1 MRSDAIDDQQVRR
14 CYKTDRNVLD
24 ITPNLKRKEA
34 RPPQPFSEFA
44 EHANLVLLGD
54 AGAGKT
60 HLFEE
65 VASTT
70 GGQCL
75 KARAF
80 LLTPT
85 IPASATLFVDA
96 LDETRSGRG
105 DQDTINALVKK
116 LFEVRPRKVRIS
128 CRVADWLGET
138 DLAALQTYF
147 QQHSGVTVLAL
158 QTLSPS
164 EQVSVLTADRSSG
177 ASATSAEAN
186 AFLFEAENR
195 GLREFTLNPQ
205 NLLMLWDAVKAGQSW
220 PTTRKELFELS
231 TALLLREHN
240 KAQQRREAGKF
251 DGRELRDAAGAICAM
266 RLVSDVLGVSL
277 LGNGD
282 GPELPSYRSLADVDA
297 EKAQAALGR
306 RVFIAGPNPESMDY
320 AHRTIAEYLGAGWI
334 AGRVQNG
341 LPIGRVL
348 ALIGVDGHP
357 ASELRGLH
365 AWLAVLSP
373 DNANRLIESDPY
385 GVLTYGDAASL
396 SPGSRR
402 YLLEALARLS
412 EKDPWFRSG
421 RWESPALG
429 MLARPDMIRSF
440 RAILNSSTANF
451 GLRSVVVDALAAG
464 PPMPAML
471 PDLVAVLAS
480 EQLPFAQRAGAMTA
494 LERLGQSGTNALV
507 AFCKCNP
514 PLTENV
520 LRLRTLIIAHRFSAD
535 FAAAD
540 VTNLLADVMNCGIEL
555 AVGTLRVIG
564 ESLPFSAIP
573 DVLNGIQ
580 PPVRTHPAAAQ
591 PPRSRRSNLS
601 QVASS
606 IVQILFRYL
615 REASGT
621 APPSDILRWL
631 RLRYAFREQYQASR
645 DEEIAAEL
653 KESPEVLRAITILY
667 FDALHSDEKR
677 FSCWDECHALTL
689 NTVRRD
695 ALSRCLIDCL
705 TRVPSGSKKEAL
717 LFQIALTQCWTDEA
731 WADRRFEELASLAEQ
746 RPALK
751 PVFERG
757 IHDDIPQWRQD
768 ETEREIARKTKN
780 ASDLAATLANFSREI
795 ADVRAGKAI
804 DWLAW
809 GANIYFAQVD
819 DIDASLTPQVRLA
832 SVVGEDNARAMLEGF
847 GVFLERPGL
856 PSPSEAAA
864 VAVTGRRETW
874 WIALLAG
881 LEEAWDGREETDL
894 FSDAFW
900 RSALAIQLV
909 APLFEYKEQRR
920 KILRWREAILETR
933 PELAREAYEAV
944 ACVYLGAGQ
953 EYIEGLHDLLH
964 EPALAAFRD
973 DVALVLLDAFR
984 FPPPYALSDLLDC
997 ALAASARRDDLLRI
1011 VRRVVAEPP
1020 CDKPELSDRWLVT
1033 GFLLSPSEFEP
1044 MLKGRLAADRNAAWP
1059 LRDLT
1064 GGEHGQGPTFP
1075 LTIAQAESIT
1085 ALMGALFPEAHHSS
1099 GVMQGNRNPWDATD
1113 FIGRVINSLSALPHA
1128 AATEALERLAADP
1141 DLSSYQDTVRHALA
1155 QQRTRRR
1162 DAEYHRPNWDKSVAG
1177 FANGPPA
1184 NVGDLCALAVAQLE
1198 DIAVH
1203 IRSANTDF
1211 YRQFW
1216 NLNSW
1221 SRPTTTRPE
1230 EACRDALLT
1239 LLRPRMAARETT
1251 AEPEGHMVDDKR
1263 ADIAVARP
1271 GMKVLVELK
1280 KDTHLEV
1287 WSAAQEQ
1294 LDRFYTR
1301 DPEAKGFGI
1310 YGVFWFAEKEKKLP
1324 GANNRDGDGAGIRC
1338 AAPRKRTVT
1347 NRRDC
1352 L

>member
-1 MRSDAIDDQQVRR
+1 M
-14 CYKTDRNVLD
+14 TDRNVLD
-24 ITPNLKRKEA
+24 ITPDLKRKEP
-34 RPPQPFSEFA
+34 RSPRPFSDFA
-44 EHANLVLLGD
+44 GRHNLVLLGD

-65 VASTT
+65 AASAS

-80 LLTPT
+80 LLTPN
-85 IPASATLFVDA
+85 IPAGAALFIDA

-105 DQDTINALVKK
+105 DQDKVDALVQK
-116 LFEVRPRKVRIS
+116 LFDVSPMKLRIS

-138 DLAALQTYF
+138 DLAAFQTYF
-147 QQHSGVTVLAL
+147 QQHGGVTVLAL
-158 QTLSPS
+158 QTLSRS
-164 EQVSVLTADRSSG
+164 EQVSVLMASRSSG
-177 ASATSAEAN
+177 TSATSAEAN
-186 AFLFEAENR
+186 AFLVEAENK
-195 GLREFTLNPQ
+195 GLGEFTLNPQ
-205 NLLMLWDAVKAGQSW
+205 NLLMLWDAVKAGQLW

-251 DGRELRDAAGAICAM
+251 DGRELRDAAGAICAI

-297 EKAQAALGR
+297 DKAQAALGR
-306 RVFIAGPNPESMDY
+306 RVFVAEPNPESMDY

-334 AGRVQNG
+334 AAQVQNG

-348 ALIGVDGHP
+348 ALIGIDWHP

-385 GVLTYGDAASL
+385 GALTYGDAASL
-396 SPGSRR
+396 SPGSRL

-429 MLARPDMIRSF
+429 MLARPDMIESF
-440 RAILNSSTANF
+440 RAILNSSTTNF

-464 PPMPAML
+464 PPMPAMF
-471 PDLVAVLAS
+471 PDLVAVLAG

-507 AFCKCNP
+507 AYCKGNP
-514 PLTENV
+514 PLTENA

-540 VTNLLADVMNCGIEL
+540 VTSLLADVMNCGTEL
-555 AVGTLRVIG
+555 AVGTLWVIR
-564 ESLPFSAIP
+564 ESLPFKAIP
-573 DVLNGIQ
+573 DVLNAIQ
-580 PPVRTHPAAAQ
+580 PPVRTQPPSAQ
-591 PPRSRRSNLS
+591 TPRSRRSNLS
-601 QVASS
+601 QVGST
-606 IVQILFRYL
+606 IVQILLRYL
-615 REASGT
+615 REAGGT

-631 RLRYAFREQYQASR
+631 RLRFAFREQYRASR
-645 DEEIAAEL
+645 DDEIAAEL
-653 KESPEVLRAITILY
+653 KETPELLRAMTILY
-667 FDALHSDEKR
+667 FDALPSHEER
-677 FSCWDECHALTL
+677 FSCWHEYHSLIL
-689 NTVRRD
+689 GTVARD
-695 ALSRCLIDCL
+695 DLSRCLIDCIA
-705 TRVPSGSKKEAL
+705 RVPEGTKKEAL
-717 LFQIALTQCWTDEA
+717 LFQIALAQCWTDEG
-731 WADRRFEELASLAEQ
+731 WADKRFEELASLAER

-751 PVFERG
+751 PIFDRG
-757 IHDDIPQWRQD
+757 IHDDIPQWRRD
-768 ETEREIARKTKN
+768 ETAREMAHKTKN
-780 ASDLAATLANFSREI
+780 ARDLAATLANLSRDI

-804 DWLAW
+804 GWLDW
-809 GANIYFAQVD
+809 GAQIYFAQFDGLD
-819 DIDASLTPQVRLA
+819 DSLTQRERLV
-832 SVVGEDNARAMLEGF
+832 SVVGEDNARAVLEGF
-847 GVFLERPGL
+847 AALVKRPDL
-856 PSPSEAAA
+856 PSPADAATI
-864 VAVTGRRETW
+864 AVTGQRGTW

-881 LEEAWDGREETDL
+881 LEEAWEGREETDM

-909 APLFEYKEQRR
+909 APHFERNEQRR
-920 KILRWREAILETR
+920 KILRWREAIIEAR
-933 PELAREAYEAV
+933 PDLAREAYEGV
-944 ACVYLGAGQ
+944 SRVYLGSDK
-953 EYIEGLHDLLH
+953 EHIDGLHDLLH
-964 EPALAAFRD
+964 EPALASFRD
-973 DVALVLLDAFR
+973 DVALALLDAFP
-984 FPPPYALSDLLDC
+984 FPPAYALADLLDH
-997 ALAASARRDDLLRI
+997 ALAATARRDDLLRI
-1011 VRRVVAEPP
+1011 IRRVVAGPP
-1020 CDKPELSDRWLVT
+1020 GDKPGHWDRWLVT

-1044 MLKGRLAADRNAAWP
+1044 HLKARLAVDRNAVWL

-1064 GGEHGQGPTFP
+1064 RGEYGESPTFP
-1075 LTIAQAESIT
+1075 LTIAQEETII
-1085 ALMGALFPEAHHSS
+1085 ALAGGLFPVALHPSN
-1099 GVMQGNRNPWDATD
+1099 VMHGNTNPWDAAD
-1113 FIGRVINSLSALPHA
+1113 FVHRMINSLSALPHA
-1128 AATEALERLAADP
+1128 AATEALERLIANP
-1141 DLSSYQDTVRHALA
+1141 VLGSYRDTLGHALA

-1162 DAEYHRPNWDKSVAG
+1162 DAEYHRPNWDEATAG

-1184 NVGDLCALAVAQLE
+1184 NVADLCALTVSQLE

-1203 IRSANTDF
+1203 IRSANTDI
-1211 YRQFW
+1211 YKQFW
-1216 NLNSW
+1216 NLDSW

-1230 EACRDALLT
+1230 EACRDALLN
-1239 LLRPRMAARETT
+1239 LLRPHMIACEAT

-1271 GMKVLVELK
+1271 GMKVVIELK
-1280 KDTHLEV
+1280 KDTHKDV

-1310 YGVFWFAEKEKKLP
+1310 YGVFWFAATRGRKLP
-1324 GANNRDGDGAGIRC
+1324 
-1338 AAPRKRTVT
+1338 AAPNGIAEPKTAVEMAHSLRKLLPENVRARIALVVF
-1347 NRRDC
+1347 DVAAPDA
-1352 L
+1352 